1 MFFGQDAPEGCR
13 MIREKPEK
21 KGITGQMSREFS
33 EAIKQLRTDKGIS
46 QAQLAEQ
53 VFVTRSTIARWE
65 NGSRLPDT
73 VMISR
78 LARSLGVDSV
88 RLYGLLSE
96 EEKMPNI
103 IMLDDESI
111 ILTGGLPVL
120 EEVFPD
126 AIVTGFTK
134 PSEAIEYAR
143 SNRVSLAFLD
153 IEMGPVSGM
162 EICRE
167 LKQIDPD
174 TNVIF
179 LTAYA
184 DYSLNAWDTGASGFL
199 LKPVTAEGIRKQLE
213 RLKYPM
219 GGAQR

>member
-1 MFFGQDAPEGCR
+1 
-13 MIREKPEK
+13 
-21 KGITGQMSREFS
+21 MSREFS

-219 GGAQR
+219 GGQR

>member
-219 GGAQR
+219 GGQR

>member
-1 MFFGQDAPEGCR
+1 

-21 KGITGQMSREFS
+21 KGKTGHMSREFA
-33 EAIKQLRTDKGIS
+33 ETIKQLRSDNGLS
-46 QAQLAEQ
+46 QAQLAELI
-53 VFVTRSTIARWE
+53 FVTRSTIARWE
-65 NGSRLPDT
+65 TGSRMPDT
-73 VMISR
+73 VTISR
-78 LARSLGVDSV
+78 LARCLGVDSG
-88 RLYGLLSE
+88 RLFSLLSKE
-96 EEKMPNI
+96 EDTPNI

-111 ILTGGLPVL
+111 ILNGGLPVL

-126 AIVTGFTK
+126 AIITGYTK

-143 SNRVSLAFLD
+143 SNKVSLAFLD
-153 IEMGPVSGM
+153 IEMGPVSGL

-167 LKQIDPD
+167 LQQINPG

-184 DYSLNAWDTGASGFL
+184 DYSLNAWETGASGFL

>member
-1 MFFGQDAPEGCR
+1 LFFGQDAPEGCR

-219 GGAQR
+219 GGQR